1 MNKNNNVI
9 SLDQN
14 GENYYRQGIKKRQ
27 QNNKKEA
34 MQLLKKA
41 YDKNP
46 SNPDYLS
53 EYVYVMTEN
62 GLGNEAE
69 HMIIN
74 EYVKDDYD
82 VSYFHILSEI
92 NILRHDANKAF
103 LYGVS
108 YASQTGDED
117 YRDQLEDMFDVE
129 IEDEDELKKEAERII
144 GQQIFQ
150 HLFMNARVD
159 ESLDYLNTLSYDI
172 QIESEFRN
180 LKAMAYLFL
189 NKFDEARALLE
200 ELLEDDQ
207 DRKSVV

>member
-1 MNKNNNVI
+1 TGITNEQHVLVGDGTVDIKDVPDNMLVYGNPMKITKKKKMNKNNNVI

-82 VSYFHILSEI
+82 VSYF
-92 NILRHDANKAF
+92 
-103 LYGVS
+103 
-108 YASQTGDED
+108 
-117 YRDQLEDMFDVE
+117 
-129 IEDEDELKKEAERII
+129 
-144 GQQIFQ
+144 
-150 HLFMNARVD
+150 
-159 ESLDYLNTLSYDI
+159 
-172 QIESEFRN
+172 
-180 LKAMAYLFL
+180 
-189 NKFDEARALLE
+189 
-200 ELLEDDQ
+200 
-207 DRKSVV
+207 